1 MNHELILNNAHI
13 VLDDCVIHGHV
24 LVRDGCIA
32 DIDSGHCRSLSA
44 RDLEGDYLTPGLV
57 DVHTDNAEL
66 HLVPR
71 PGVRWPTRPGVLAHD
86 AAIATAGITTVLD
99 AIACG
104 SDYGKEWRKDIAH
117 DTIEGITDLQ
127 RSGHFRA
134 DHLLHLRCEIVAE
147 DMMDSFNRTVDNPL
161 VRLVSIMDHTP
172 GARQFVDIDKFRIY
186 YKGKH
191 GLGDD
196 LINEMIISRQ
206 KLQASLAP
214 RQRQFVAE
222 ICRVRGIMLATHDDA
237 TQEHVEEAVSIGASM
252 CEFPTTVEAARAA
265 HRYGLAT
272 IMGGPNLVRG
282 GSHSGNISARSLADE
297 GLLDMLTSDYIPASL
312 MQAAWLLHIEASY
325 SLPEAF
331 GTVSSRPARE
341 LGLHDRGS
349 IAIGRRADLVRVH
362 TSPHG
367 PVIRRVW
374 REGHEVA

>member
-1 MNHELILNNAHI
+1 MKFELILDNAQI
-13 VLDDCVIHGHV
+13 ILEDEVIHGHV
-24 LVRDGCIA
+24 LIRDGGIA
-32 DIDSGHCRSLSA
+32 DIDSGHCRNPAA

-66 HLVPR
+66 HLLPR

-104 SDYGKEWRKDIAH
+104 SDYGKEWRRDIAY
-117 DTIEGITDLQ
+117 DTIDGITELQ

-134 DHLLHLRCEIVAE
+134 DHLLHLRCEVVAE
-147 DMMDSFNRTVDNPL
+147 DMVESLNRTVDNPL

-191 GLGDD
+191 GLSDD
-196 LINEMIISRQ
+196 LIDEMIVTRQ

-214 RQRQFVAE
+214 RQRQYVAD
-222 ICRVRGIMLATHDDA
+222 ICRTRGISLATHDDA
-237 TQEHVEEAVSIGASM
+237 TPAHVEEAISVGATM
-252 CEFPTTVEAARAA
+252 CEFPTTLEAAHAA
-265 HRYGLAT
+265 REHGLAI

-282 GSHSGNISARSLADE
+282 GSHSGNISARTLADE

-312 MQAAWLLHIEASY
+312 MQAAWLLYTEAGY

-331 GTVSSRPARE
+331 GTVSSRPARA
-341 LGLHDRGS
+341 LGLDDRGS

-362 TSPHG
+362 RSEHG

-374 REGHEVA
+374 REGRKVA